1 MVKKNIIRLGIVA
14 VSFSPM
20 LAFAQTG
27 LFITIRNITTAIDG
41 IVSALLP
48 IVFALAILAFFWGI
62 FLYVFSTGEEKKVEG
77 KHIMLWAVIAIAI
90 MASLFGIIQV
100 LQVTF
105 LGGTSGGGS
114 FQTPDI
120 FGQ

>member
-1 MVKKNIIRLGIVA
+1 MLKKNIIRLGIIGA
-14 VSFSPM
+14 ACAPLF
-20 LAFAQTG
+20 AFAQTNI
-27 LFITIRNITTAIDG
+27 FVTIRTIVTSIEG
-41 IVSALLP
+41 IVNALLP
-48 IVFALAILAFFWGI
+48 VIFALAILAFFWGI

-105 LGGTSGGGS
+105 LGNTSNDGN
-114 FQTPDI
+114 FITPGVS
-120 FGQ
+120 GQ